1 MTRRICTRS
10 SAARRRTELAPITL
24 SAKPATSLGQ
34 ATPTVIHFVL
44 QKKLQQAVLALMPD
58 ADISSVLV
66 RPCPEPK
73 FGDYQ
78 SNALMGLAKRNQLN
92 PRDLAA
98 QVVEQLDIA
107 DYCEPVEIAGPGFLN
122 FRLKTDSLSD
132 ALVGATKGKH
142 LFYRTAAEPRTIV
155 IDYSSPNV
163 AKPMHVGHIRS
174 TILGYTLARTFRLL
188 GHKVVTDN
196 HIGDWGTQFGKLLV
210 GWKEH
215 LDRDALGRDALAEM
229 EHLYKLVNSACDE
242 DETILIRAR
251 SELVKLQNGD
261 AENLA
266 IWHEMIDLSRHRFDE
281 IYGRLGVE
289 FDETLGESFYN
300 DRLKGV
306 VDELVTQ
313 GIAEESDG
321 AQVVFFNHHKSLKKH
336 PAIVQKSDGAANY
349 TTTDL
354 ATLEHRQ
361 NSWQPNEV
369 IYVTDGRQQLHFQ
382 QLFELYNR
390 WKPGHGM
397 KLNHVWFGAILGEDG
412 RPFKTRSGEII
423 RLSGLLDEA
432 EQRAFDVVS
441 EKNPDL
447 PEEERHNIGI
457 IVGIGAIKY
466 ADLSGNRQ
474 SDYVFSWDTMLSLV
488 GNTAPYLLY
497 AVTRVCSIFRKLGDE
512 SRPQPGSFALGQAEE
527 LTLAKHL
534 LHFGLVLEQVVDE
547 CRPNY
552 LCNYLYELAGLFGS
566 FYENCPVL
574 KAQGDIRTQRLAL
587 CDLTGQV
594 LKTGLETLG
603 LETTER
609 M

>member
-1 MTRRICTRS
+1 M
-10 SAARRRTELAPITL
+10 
-24 SAKPATSLGQ
+24 
-34 ATPTVIHFVL
+34 IHLVL
-44 QKKLQQAVLALMPD
+44 QEKLQQVVNALMPE
-58 ADISSVLV
+58 ADVSNILV

-78 SNALMGLAKRNQLN
+78 TNALIGLAKRNQLN
-92 PRDLAA
+92 PREFAA
-98 QVVEQLDIA
+98 QVVEQLDVTE
-107 DYCEPVEIAGPGFLN
+107 YCEPIEIAGPGFLN
-122 FRLKTDSLSD
+122 FRLKAMALSDSL
-132 ALVGATKGKH
+132 AGAARGEH
-142 LFYRTAAEPRTIV
+142 LFYHTDAEPRTVV

-174 TILGYTLARTFRLL
+174 TILGYALAKVFRLL

-215 LDRDALGRDALAEM
+215 LDKEALGQDALAEM
-229 EHLYKLVNSACDE
+229 ERLYKLVNAASDGDE
-242 DETILIRAR
+242 AVLARAR
-251 SELVKLQNGD
+251 NELVKLQDGD

-266 IWHEMIDLSRHRFDE
+266 IWHEMIDLSRHQFDE
-281 IYGRLGVE
+281 IYSRLRVN

-306 VDELVTQ
+306 VDELIAQ
-313 GIAEESDG
+313 GIAEESEG
-321 AQVVFFNHHKSLKKH
+321 AQVVFFNDHKSLKKH
-336 PAIVQKSDGAANY
+336 PAIVRKSDGAANY

-361 NSWQPNEV
+361 NTWQPSEV

-382 QLFELYNR
+382 QLFALYDR
-390 WKPGHGM
+390 WKPNHGM
-397 KLNHVWFGAILGEDG
+397 KFNHVWFGAILGEDG

-423 RLSGLLDEA
+423 RLAGLLDEA
-432 EQRAFDVVS
+432 EQRAFDTVS
-441 EKNPDL
+441 KKNPDL
-447 PEEERHNIGI
+447 PEEERNEIARV
-457 IVGIGAIKY
+457 VGLGAIKY

-474 SDYVFSWDTMLSLV
+474 SDYVFNWDTMLALV

-497 AVTRVCSIFRKLGDE
+497 AFTRIRSIFRKLGDE
-512 SRPQPGSFALGQAEE
+512 SLTRPKAFALDQAEE

-534 LHFGLVLEQVVDE
+534 LRFGLVLELVIEE

-552 LCNYLYELAGLFGS
+552 LCNYLYELAGHFGS

-574 KAQGDIRTQRLAL
+574 QAGGDTRTQRLAL
-587 CDLTGQV
+587 CNLTGQV
-594 LKTGLETLG
+594 LQTGLETLG
-603 LETTER
+603 LETTDR

>member
-1 MTRRICTRS
+1 
-10 SAARRRTELAPITL
+10 
-24 SAKPATSLGQ
+24 
-34 ATPTVIHFVL
+34 
-44 QKKLQQAVLALMPD
+44 MPD

-321 AQVVFFNHHKSLKKH
+321 AQVVFFNHHKSLKNTRQSSRKAMAQ
-336 PAIVQKSDGAANY
+336 PTTPQPTSRRSSTGKTVGNQTRSFTSPTAANNCTSSNSSSC
-349 TTTDL
+349 TTAGSR
-354 ATLEHRQ
+354 AT
-361 NSWQPNEV
+361 
-369 IYVTDGRQQLHFQ
+369 
-382 QLFELYNR
+382 
-390 WKPGHGM
+390 
-397 KLNHVWFGAILGEDG
+397 A
-412 RPFKTRSGEII
+412 
-423 RLSGLLDEA
+423 
-432 EQRAFDVVS
+432 
-441 EKNPDL
+441 
-447 PEEERHNIGI
+447 
-457 IVGIGAIKY
+457 
-466 ADLSGNRQ
+466 
-474 SDYVFSWDTMLSLV
+474 
-488 GNTAPYLLY
+488 
-497 AVTRVCSIFRKLGDE
+497 
-512 SRPQPGSFALGQAEE
+512 
-527 LTLAKHL
+527 
-534 LHFGLVLEQVVDE
+534 
-547 CRPNY
+547 
-552 LCNYLYELAGLFGS
+552 
-566 FYENCPVL
+566 
-574 KAQGDIRTQRLAL
+574 
-587 CDLTGQV
+587 
-594 LKTGLETLG
+594 
-603 LETTER
+603 
-609 M
+609 

>member
-1 MTRRICTRS
+1 
-10 SAARRRTELAPITL
+10 
-24 SAKPATSLGQ
+24 
-34 ATPTVIHFVL
+34 
-44 QKKLQQAVLALMPD
+44 MPD
-58 ADISSVLV
+58 AAVSSVLV

-78 SNALMGLAKRNQLN
+78 SNALMGLAKRDQLN
-92 PRDLAA
+92 PRELAA
-98 QVVEQLDIA
+98 QVVEQLDV
-107 DYCEPVEIAGPGFLN
+107 DDCCEPVEIAGPGFLN
-122 FRLKTDSLSD
+122 FRLKTAALSD
-132 ALVGATKGKH
+132 ALVGAAKGEH

-188 GHKVVTDN
+188 GHRVVTDN
-196 HIGDWGTQFGKLLV
+196 HIGDWGMQFGKLLV

-229 EHLYKLVNSACDE
+229 ERLYKRVNTACDE
-242 DETILIRAR
+242 DEVVLARAR
-251 SELVKLQNGD
+251 GELVKLQDGD

-266 IWHEMIDLSRHRFDE
+266 IWHEMIDLSRHQFDE

-306 VDELVTQ
+306 VDDLVAQ

-321 AQVVFFNHHKSLKKH
+321 AQVVFFNNHKSLKKH

-361 NSWQPNEV
+361 NSWQPSEV

-382 QLFELYNR
+382 QLFELYSR

-397 KLNHVWFGAILGEDG
+397 KLNHAWFGAILGEDG
-412 RPFKTRSGEII
+412 KPFKTRSGEII
-423 RLSGLLDEA
+423 HLSGLLDEA
-432 EQRAFDVVS
+432 EQRAFDAVS

-447 PEEERHNIGI
+447 PDEERRDIARV
-457 IVGIGAIKY
+457 VGIGAIKY

-474 SDYVFSWDTMLSLV
+474 SDYVFSWDIMLALV

-497 AVTRVCSIFRKLGDE
+497 AVTRIRSIFRKLGDE
-512 SRPQPGSFALGQAEE
+512 SLPRPGSFALGQAEE

-534 LHFGLVLEQVVDE
+534 LRFGLVLELVIDE

-552 LCNYLYELAGLFGS
+552 LCNYLYELAGYFAS

-574 KAQGDIRTQRLAL
+574 QAEGDIRTQRLAL

>member
-1 MTRRICTRS
+1 
-10 SAARRRTELAPITL
+10 LFPL
-24 SAKPATSLGQ
+24 DQ
-34 ATPTVIHFVL
+34 ATRIVIHLVL
-44 QKKLQQAVLALMPD
+44 QEKLQQAVLTLMPE
-58 ADISSVLV
+58 ADVSSVLV

-78 SNALMGLAKRNQLN
+78 TNALMGLAKRGQLN
-92 PRDLAA
+92 PRELAA
-98 QVVEQLDIA
+98 QVIEQLNVA
-107 DYCEPVEIAGPGFLN
+107 DCCEPVEIAGPGFLN
-122 FRLKTDSLSD
+122 FRLKTEALSA
-132 ALVGATKGKH
+132 ALVSAANGEH
-142 LFYRTAAEPRTIV
+142 LFYRATTEPRTIV

-188 GHKVVTDN
+188 GHRVVTDN

-210 GWKEH
+210 GWKDH
-215 LDRDALGRDALAEM
+215 LDRDALSQDALGEM
-229 EHLYKLVNSACDE
+229 ERLYKLVNSASDK
-242 DETILIRAR
+242 DGSVLTRAR
-251 SELVKLQNGD
+251 SELVKLQDGD
-261 AENLA
+261 TENLT
-266 IWHEMIDLSRHRFDE
+266 IWHEMIDLSRHQFDE

-300 DRLKGV
+300 ARLKGV
-306 VDELVTQ
+306 VDELIAQ

-321 AQVVFFNHHKSLKKH
+321 AQVVFFNDHKSLKKH
-336 PAIVQKSDGAANY
+336 PAIVRKSDGAANY

-361 NSWQPNEV
+361 DSWQPSEV

-397 KLNHVWFGAILGEDG
+397 KLKHVWFGAILGEDG
-412 RPFKTRSGEII
+412 KPFKTRSGEII

-432 EQRAFDVVS
+432 EQRAFDAVS

-447 PEEERHNIGI
+447 PEEEQHNIARV
-457 IVGIGAIKY
+457 VGIGAIKY

-474 SDYVFSWDTMLSLV
+474 SDYEFSWDNMLALV

-497 AVTRVCSIFRKLGDE
+497 AVTRIRSIFRKLGDE
-512 SRPQPGSFALGQAEE
+512 SLTQPGSFALDQTEE

-534 LHFGLVLEQVVDE
+534 LRFGLVLEQVIDE

-552 LCNYLYELAGLFGS
+552 LCNYIYELAGCFAS

-574 KAQGDIRTQRLAL
+574 QAEGDIRAQRLAL
-587 CDLTGQV
+587 CNLTGQV
-594 LKTGLETLG
+594 LKTGLEALG

>member
-1 MTRRICTRS
+1 
-10 SAARRRTELAPITL
+10 
-24 SAKPATSLGQ
+24 
-34 ATPTVIHFVL
+34 
-44 QKKLQQAVLALMPD
+44 MPG
-58 ADISSVLV
+58 ADVSSVLV

-78 SNALMGLAKRNQLN
+78 TNALMGLAKRDQLN
-92 PRDLAA
+92 PRELAA
-98 QVVEQLDIA
+98 QVVEQLNVA
-107 DYCEPVEIAGPGFLN
+107 DCCEPVEIAGPGFLN
-122 FRLKTDSLSD
+122 FRLKTEALSA
-132 ALVGATKGKH
+132 ALVSAANGEH
-142 LFYRTAAEPRTIV
+142 LFYRATTEPRTIV

-188 GHKVVTDN
+188 GHRVVTDN

-210 GWKEH
+210 GWKDH
-215 LDRDALGRDALAEM
+215 LDRDALSQDALGEM
-229 EHLYKLVNSACDE
+229 ERLYKLVNSASDK
-242 DETILIRAR
+242 DGSVLTRAR
-251 SELVKLQNGD
+251 GELVKLQDGD
-261 AENLA
+261 TENLT
-266 IWHEMIDLSRHRFDE
+266 IWHEMIDLSRHQFDE

-300 DRLKGV
+300 ARLKGV
-306 VDELVTQ
+306 VDELIAQ

-321 AQVVFFNHHKSLKKH
+321 AQVVFFNDHKSLKKH
-336 PAIVQKSDGAANY
+336 PAIVRKSDGAANY

-361 NSWQPNEV
+361 DSWQPSEV

-390 WKPGHGM
+390 WKPDHGM
-397 KLNHVWFGAILGEDG
+397 KLKHVWFGAILGEDG
-412 RPFKTRSGEII
+412 KPFKTRSGEIV

-432 EQRAFDVVS
+432 EQRAFDAVS

-447 PEEERHNIGI
+447 PEEERHNIARV
-457 IVGIGAIKY
+457 VGIGAIKY

-474 SDYVFSWDTMLSLV
+474 SDYEFSWDNMLALV

-497 AVTRVCSIFRKLGDE
+497 AVTRIRSIFRKLGDE
-512 SRPQPGSFALGQAEE
+512 SLTQPGSFALDQTEE

-534 LHFGLVLEQVVDE
+534 LRFGLVLEQVIDE

-552 LCNYLYELAGLFGS
+552 LCNYIYELAGCFAS

-574 KAQGDIRTQRLAL
+574 QAEGDIRAQRLAL
-587 CDLTGQV
+587 CNLTGQV

>member
-1 MTRRICTRS
+1 
-10 SAARRRTELAPITL
+10 LFPL
-24 SAKPATSLGQ
+24 DQ
-34 ATPTVIHFVL
+34 ATRIVIHLVL
-44 QKKLQQAVLALMPD
+44 QEKLQQAVLTLMPE
-58 ADISSVLV
+58 ADVSSVLV

-78 SNALMGLAKRNQLN
+78 TNALMGLAKRGQLN
-92 PRDLAA
+92 PRELAA
-98 QVVEQLDIA
+98 QVVEQLNVA
-107 DYCEPVEIAGPGFLN
+107 DCCEPVEIAGPGFLN
-122 FRLKTDSLSD
+122 FRLKTEALSA
-132 ALVGATKGKH
+132 ALVSAANGEH
-142 LFYRTAAEPRTIV
+142 LFYRATTEPRTIV

-188 GHKVVTDN
+188 GHRVVTDN

-210 GWKEH
+210 GWKDH
-215 LDRDALGRDALAEM
+215 LDRDALSQDALGEM
-229 EHLYKLVNSACDE
+229 ERLYKLVNSASDK
-242 DETILIRAR
+242 DGSVLTRAR
-251 SELVKLQNGD
+251 SELVKLQDGD
-261 AENLA
+261 TENLT
-266 IWHEMIDLSRHRFDE
+266 IWHEMIDLSRHQFDE

-300 DRLKGV
+300 ARLKGV
-306 VDELVTQ
+306 VDELIAQ

-321 AQVVFFNHHKSLKKH
+321 AQVVFFNDHKSLKKH
-336 PAIVQKSDGAANY
+336 PAIVRKSDGAANY

-361 NSWQPNEV
+361 DSWQPSEV

-397 KLNHVWFGAILGEDG
+397 KLKHVWFGAILGEDG
-412 RPFKTRSGEII
+412 KPFKTRSGEII

-432 EQRAFDVVS
+432 EQRAFDAVS

-447 PEEERHNIGI
+447 PEEEQHNIARV
-457 IVGIGAIKY
+457 VGIGAIKY

-474 SDYVFSWDTMLSLV
+474 SDYEFSWDNMLALV

-497 AVTRVCSIFRKLGDE
+497 AVTRIRSIFRKLGDE
-512 SRPQPGSFALGQAEE
+512 SLTQPGSFALDQTEE

-534 LHFGLVLEQVVDE
+534 LRFGLVLEQVIDE

-552 LCNYLYELAGLFGS
+552 LCNYIYELAGCFAS

-574 KAQGDIRTQRLAL
+574 QAEGDIRAQRLAL
-587 CDLTGQV
+587 CNLTGQV

>member
-1 MTRRICTRS
+1 
-10 SAARRRTELAPITL
+10 
-24 SAKPATSLGQ
+24 
-34 ATPTVIHFVL
+34 
-44 QKKLQQAVLALMPD
+44 MPD
-58 ADISSVLV
+58 ADVSSVLV

-92 PRDLAA
+92 PRELAA
-98 QVVEQLDIA
+98 QVVEQLDVA
-107 DYCEPVEIAGPGFLN
+107 DCCEPVKIAGPGFLN
-122 FRLKTDSLSD
+122 FRLKTDALSD
-132 ALVGATKGKH
+132 ALVGAAKGEH

-174 TILGYTLARTFRLL
+174 TILGDTLAKAFRLL
-188 GHKVVTDN
+188 GHSVVTDN

-229 EHLYKLVNSACDE
+229 ERLYKLINAACDA
-242 DETILIRAR
+242 DETVLIRAR

-266 IWHEMIDLSRHRFDE
+266 IWDEMIELSRHQFDK
-281 IYGRLGVE
+281 IYGRLGVD
-289 FDETLGESFYN
+289 FDETLGESFYS

-361 NSWQPNEV
+361 NSWQPSEV

-412 RPFKTRSGEII
+412 RPFRTRSGEII
-423 RLSGLLDEA
+423 RLSGLLNEA
-432 EQRAFDVVS
+432 EQRAFDAVS
-441 EKNPDL
+441 KKKPDL
-447 PEEERHNIGI
+447 PEEERRDIACV
-457 IVGIGAIKY
+457 VGIGAIKY

-474 SDYVFSWDTMLSLV
+474 SDYVFNWDTMLALV

-497 AVTRVCSIFRKLGDE
+497 AFTRIRSIFRKLGDE
-512 SRPQPGSFALGQAEE
+512 SLTRPESFALAQAEE

-534 LHFGLVLEQVVDE
+534 LRFGLVLELVIDE

-552 LCNYLYELAGLFGS
+552 LCNYLYELAGHFAS

-574 KAQGDIRTQRLAL
+574 QAEGDIRTQRLAL

-594 LKTGLETLG
+594 LNTGLETLG

>member
-1 MTRRICTRS
+1 MIH
-10 SAARRRTELAPITL
+10 LA
-24 SAKPATSLGQ
+24 
-34 ATPTVIHFVL
+34 L
-44 QKKLQQAVLALMPD
+44 QEKLQQAVLALLPD
-58 ADISSVLV
+58 TDVSSVLV

-78 SNALMGLAKRNQLN
+78 TNALIGLAKRNELN
-92 PRDLAA
+92 PREFAA
-98 QVVEQLDIA
+98 QVVEQLDI
-107 DYCEPVEIAGPGFLN
+107 DDCCEPVEIAGPGFLN
-122 FRLKTDSLSD
+122 FRLRIEALST
-132 ALVGATKGKH
+132 ALAGATKGEH
-142 LFYRTAAEPRTIV
+142 LFYRTAAKPRTVV

-174 TILGYTLARTFRLL
+174 TILGYALAKVFRLL

-210 GWKEH
+210 GWKEN
-215 LDRDALGRDALAEM
+215 LNKEALGRDALAEM
-229 EHLYKLVNSACDE
+229 ERLYKLVNAACDE
-242 DETILIRAR
+242 DETVLARAR
-251 SELVKLQNGD
+251 EELVKLQDGD

-266 IWHEMIDLSRHRFDE
+266 IWREMIDLSRHQFDE
-281 IYGRLGVE
+281 IYGRLGVK

-306 VDELVTQ
+306 VDELIDQ
-313 GIAEESDG
+313 GIAEESEG
-321 AQVVFFNHHKSLKKH
+321 AQVVFFNDHKALKKH

-361 NSWQPNEV
+361 TTWRPSEV

-382 QLFELYNR
+382 QLFALYDR

-432 EQRAFDVVS
+432 EQRAYDAVS
-441 EKNPDL
+441 KKNPDL
-447 PEEERHNIGI
+447 PEEERHDIARV
-457 IVGIGAIKY
+457 VGLGAIKY

-474 SDYVFSWDTMLSLV
+474 SDYVFNWDTMLALV

-497 AVTRVCSIFRKLGDE
+497 AFTRIRSIFRKLGGE
-512 SRPQPGSFALGQAEE
+512 SLARPESFALGQAEE
-527 LTLAKHL
+527 QVLAKHL
-534 LHFGLVLEQVVDE
+534 LRFGHVLELVVEE

-552 LCNYLYELAGLFGS
+552 LCNYLYELAGHFGS
-566 FYENCPVL
+566 FYESCPVL
-574 KAQGDIRTQRLAL
+574 QAEGDTRAQRLAL
-587 CDLTGQV
+587 CNLTGQM
-594 LKTGLETLG
+594 LQTGLETLG
-603 LETTER
+603 LETTDR

>member
-1 MTRRICTRS
+1 
-10 SAARRRTELAPITL
+10 
-24 SAKPATSLGQ
+24 
-34 ATPTVIHFVL
+34 
-44 QKKLQQAVLALMPD
+44 
-58 ADISSVLV
+58 
-66 RPCPEPK
+66 
-73 FGDYQ
+73 
-78 SNALMGLAKRNQLN
+78 
-92 PRDLAA
+92 
-98 QVVEQLDIA
+98 
-107 DYCEPVEIAGPGFLN
+107 
-122 FRLKTDSLSD
+122 
-132 ALVGATKGKH
+132 
-142 LFYRTAAEPRTIV
+142 
-155 IDYSSPNV
+155 
-163 AKPMHVGHIRS
+163 MHVGHIRS

>member
-1 MTRRICTRS
+1 
-10 SAARRRTELAPITL
+10 
-24 SAKPATSLGQ
+24 
-34 ATPTVIHFVL
+34 
-44 QKKLQQAVLALMPD
+44 MPD

-163 AKPMHVGHIRS
+163 AKSMHVGHIRS

>member
-1 MTRRICTRS
+1 M
-10 SAARRRTELAPITL
+10 
-24 SAKPATSLGQ
+24 
-34 ATPTVIHFVL
+34 IHLVL
-44 QKKLQQAVLALMPD
+44 QEKLQQAILTLMPG
-58 ADISSVLV
+58 ADVSSVLV

-78 SNALMGLAKRNQLN
+78 TNALMGLAKRDQLN
-92 PRDLAA
+92 PRELAA
-98 QVVEQLDIA
+98 QVVEQLNVA
-107 DYCEPVEIAGPGFLN
+107 DCCEPVEIAGPGFLN
-122 FRLKTDSLSD
+122 FRLKTEALSA
-132 ALVGATKGKH
+132 ALVSAANGEH
-142 LFYRTAAEPRTIV
+142 LFYRATTEPRTIV

-188 GHKVVTDN
+188 GHRVVTDN

-210 GWKEH
+210 GWKDH
-215 LDRDALGRDALAEM
+215 LDRDALSQDALAEM
-229 EHLYKLVNSACDE
+229 ERLYKLVNSASDK
-242 DETILIRAR
+242 DGSVLTRAR
-251 SELVKLQNGD
+251 GELVKLQDGD
-261 AENLA
+261 TENLA
-266 IWHEMIDLSRHRFDE
+266 IWHEMIDLSRHQFDE

-300 DRLKGV
+300 ARLKGV
-306 VDELVTQ
+306 VDELIAQ

-321 AQVVFFNHHKSLKKH
+321 AQVVFFNDHKSLKKH
-336 PAIVQKSDGAANY
+336 PAIVRKSDGAANY

-361 NSWQPNEV
+361 DSWQPSEV

-390 WKPGHGM
+390 WKPGHSM
-397 KLNHVWFGAILGEDG
+397 KLKHVWFGAILGEDG
-412 RPFKTRSGEII
+412 KPFKTRSGEIV

-432 EQRAFDVVS
+432 EQRAFDAVS

-447 PEEERHNIGI
+447 PEEERHNIARV
-457 IVGIGAIKY
+457 VGIGAIKY

-474 SDYVFSWDTMLSLV
+474 SDYEFSWDNMLALV

-497 AVTRVCSIFRKLGDE
+497 AVTRIRSIFRKLGDE
-512 SRPQPGSFALGQAEE
+512 SLTQPGSFALDQTEE

-534 LHFGLVLEQVVDE
+534 LRFGLVLEQVIDE

-552 LCNYLYELAGLFGS
+552 LCNYIYELAGYFAS

-574 KAQGDIRTQRLAL
+574 QAEGDIRAQRLAL
-587 CDLTGQV
+587 CNLTGQV

>member
-1 MTRRICTRS
+1 
-10 SAARRRTELAPITL
+10 
-24 SAKPATSLGQ
+24 
-34 ATPTVIHFVL
+34 
-44 QKKLQQAVLALMPD
+44 MPG
-58 ADISSVLV
+58 ADVSSVLV

-78 SNALMGLAKRNQLN
+78 TNALMGLAKRDQLN
-92 PRDLAA
+92 PRELAA
-98 QVVEQLDIA
+98 QVVEQLNVA
-107 DYCEPVEIAGPGFLN
+107 DCCEPVQIAGQGFLN
-122 FRLKTDSLSD
+122 FRLKTEALSA
-132 ALVGATKGKH
+132 ALVSAANGEH
-142 LFYRTAAEPRTIV
+142 LFYRATTEPRTIV

-188 GHKVVTDN
+188 GHRVVTDN

-229 EHLYKLVNSACDE
+229 ERLYKLVNSASDK
-242 DETILIRAR
+242 DGSVLTRAR
-251 SELVKLQNGD
+251 SELVKLQDGD
-261 AENLA
+261 TENLT
-266 IWHEMIDLSRHRFDE
+266 IWHEMIDLSRHQFDE

-300 DRLKGV
+300 ARLKGV
-306 VDELVTQ
+306 VDELIAQ

-321 AQVVFFNHHKSLKKH
+321 AQVVFFNDHKSLKKH
-336 PAIVQKSDGAANY
+336 PAIVRKSDGAANY

-361 NSWQPNEV
+361 DSWQPSEV

-390 WKPGHGM
+390 WKPGHSM
-397 KLNHVWFGAILGEDG
+397 KLKHIWFGAILGEDG
-412 RPFKTRSGEII
+412 KPFKTRSGEIV

-432 EQRAFDVVS
+432 EQRAFDAVS

-447 PEEERHNIGI
+447 PEEERHNIARV
-457 IVGIGAIKY
+457 VGIGAIKY

-474 SDYVFSWDTMLSLV
+474 SDYEFSWDNMLALV

-497 AVTRVCSIFRKLGDE
+497 AVTRIRSIFRKLGDE
-512 SRPQPGSFALGQAEE
+512 SLTQPGSFALGEAEE

-534 LHFGLVLEQVVDE
+534 LRFGLVLEQVIDE

-552 LCNYLYELAGLFGS
+552 LCNYIYELAGCFAS

-574 KAQGDIRTQRLAL
+574 QAEGDIRAQRLAL
-587 CDLTGQV
+587 CNLTGQV

>member
-1 MTRRICTRS
+1 
-10 SAARRRTELAPITL
+10 
-24 SAKPATSLGQ
+24 
-34 ATPTVIHFVL
+34 
-44 QKKLQQAVLALMPD
+44 MPD
-58 ADISSVLV
+58 ADVSSVLV

-78 SNALMGLAKRNQLN
+78 SNALMGLAKRDQLN
-92 PRDLAA
+92 PRELAA
-98 QVVEQLDIA
+98 QVVEQLDVA
-107 DYCEPVEIAGPGFLN
+107 DCCEPVEIAGPGFLN
-122 FRLKTDSLSD
+122 FRLKTAALSD
-132 ALVGATKGKH
+132 ALVGAAKGEH

-188 GHKVVTDN
+188 GHRVVTDN
-196 HIGDWGTQFGKLLV
+196 HIGDWGMQFGKLLV

-229 EHLYKLVNSACDE
+229 ERLYKRVNTACDE
-242 DETILIRAR
+242 DEVVLARAR
-251 SELVKLQNGD
+251 DELVKLQDGD

-266 IWHEMIDLSRHRFDE
+266 IWHEMIDLSRHQFDE

-306 VDELVTQ
+306 VDDLVAQ

-321 AQVVFFNHHKSLKKH
+321 AQVVFFNNHKSLKKH

-361 NSWQPNEV
+361 NSWQPSEV

-382 QLFELYNR
+382 QLFELYSR
-390 WKPGHGM
+390 WKPDHGM
-397 KLNHVWFGAILGEDG
+397 KLNHAWFGAILGENG
-412 RPFKTRSGEII
+412 KPFKTRSGEII
-423 RLSGLLDEA
+423 HLSGLLDEA
-432 EQRAFDVVS
+432 EQRAFDTVS

-447 PEEERHNIGI
+447 PDEERHDIARV
-457 IVGIGAIKY
+457 VGIGAIKY

-474 SDYVFSWDTMLSLV
+474 SDYVFSWDIMLALV

-497 AVTRVCSIFRKLGDE
+497 AVTRIRSIFRKLGDE
-512 SRPQPGSFALGQAEE
+512 SLPRPGSFALGQAEE

-534 LHFGLVLEQVVDE
+534 LRFGLVLELVIDE

-552 LCNYLYELAGLFGS
+552 LCNYLYELAGYFAS

-574 KAQGDIRTQRLAL
+574 QAEGDIRTQRLAL
-587 CDLTGQV
+587 CDLTSQV

>member
-1 MTRRICTRS
+1 
-10 SAARRRTELAPITL
+10 
-24 SAKPATSLGQ
+24 
-34 ATPTVIHFVL
+34 
-44 QKKLQQAVLALMPD
+44 MPD

-423 RLSGLLDEA
+423 RLSDLLDEA

>member
-1 MTRRICTRS
+1 
-10 SAARRRTELAPITL
+10 LFP
-24 SAKPATSLGQ
+24 LGQ
-34 ATPTVIHFVL
+34 ATRIVIHLVL
-44 QKKLQQAVLALMPD
+44 QEKLQQAILTLMPG
-58 ADISSVLV
+58 ADVSSVLV

-78 SNALMGLAKRNQLN
+78 TNALMGLAKRDQLN
-92 PRDLAA
+92 PRELAA
-98 QVVEQLDIA
+98 QVVEQLDVT
-107 DYCEPVEIAGPGFLN
+107 DCCEPVEIAGPGFLN
-122 FRLKTDSLSD
+122 FRLKTEALSA
-132 ALVGATKGKH
+132 ALVSAANGEH
-142 LFYRTAAEPRTIV
+142 LFYRATTEPRTIV

-174 TILGYTLARTFRLL
+174 TILGYTLARTFLLL

-210 GWKEH
+210 GWKDH
-215 LDRDALGRDALAEM
+215 LDRDALSQDALGEM
-229 EHLYKLVNSACDE
+229 ERLYKLVNSASDK
-242 DETILIRAR
+242 DGSVLTRAR
-251 SELVKLQNGD
+251 SELVKLQDGD
-261 AENLA
+261 TENLT
-266 IWHEMIDLSRHRFDE
+266 IWHEMIDLSRHQFDE

-300 DRLKGV
+300 ARLKGV
-306 VDELVTQ
+306 VDELIAQ

-321 AQVVFFNHHKSLKKH
+321 AQVVFFNDHKSLKKH
-336 PAIVQKSDGAANY
+336 PAIVRKSDGAANY

-361 NSWQPNEV
+361 DSWQPSEV

-397 KLNHVWFGAILGEDG
+397 KLKHVWFGAILGEDG
-412 RPFKTRSGEII
+412 KPFKTRSGEII

-432 EQRAFDVVS
+432 EQRAFDAVS

-447 PEEERHNIGI
+447 PEEEQHNIARV
-457 IVGIGAIKY
+457 VGIGAIKY

-474 SDYVFSWDTMLSLV
+474 SDYEFSWDNMLALV

-497 AVTRVCSIFRKLGDE
+497 AVTRIRSIFRKLGDE
-512 SRPQPGSFALGQAEE
+512 SLTQPGSFALDQTEE

-534 LHFGLVLEQVVDE
+534 LRFGLVLEQVIDE

-552 LCNYLYELAGLFGS
+552 LCNYIYELAGCFAS

-574 KAQGDIRTQRLAL
+574 QAEGDIRAQRLAL
-587 CDLTGQV
+587 CNLTGQV

>member
-1 MTRRICTRS
+1 
-10 SAARRRTELAPITL
+10 
-24 SAKPATSLGQ
+24 
-34 ATPTVIHFVL
+34 VIHLVI
-44 QKKLQQAVLALMPD
+44 QEKLHQVVHTLMPK
-58 ADISSVLV
+58 ADLSNVLV

-78 SNALMGLAKRNQLN
+78 TNALIGLAKRSQLN
-92 PRDLAA
+92 PREFAA
-98 QVVEQLDIA
+98 QVVEQLDVTE
-107 DYCEPVEIAGPGFLN
+107 YCEPIEIAGPGFLN
-122 FRLKTDSLSD
+122 FRLKATALSGSL
-132 ALVGATKGKH
+132 AGAARGEH
-142 LFYRTAAEPRTIV
+142 LFYHMAAEPRTVV

-174 TILGYTLARTFRLL
+174 TILGYALAKVFRLL
-188 GHKVVTDN
+188 GHKIVTDN

-215 LDRDALGRDALAEM
+215 LDKEALGQDPLAEM
-229 EHLYKLVNSACDE
+229 ERLYKLVNAACDG
-242 DETILIRAR
+242 DEAVLAHAR
-251 SELVKLQNGD
+251 NELVKLQDGD

-266 IWHEMIDLSRHRFDE
+266 IWHEMIDLSRHQFDE
-281 IYGRLGVE
+281 IYSRLGVK

-306 VDELVTQ
+306 VDELIAQ
-313 GIAEESDG
+313 GIAEESEG
-321 AQVVFFNHHKSLKKH
+321 AQVVFFNDHKSLKKH
-336 PAIVQKSDGAANY
+336 PAIVRKSDGAANY

-361 NSWQPNEV
+361 NTWQPSEV

-382 QLFELYNR
+382 QLFALYDR
-390 WKPGHGM
+390 WKPNHGI
-397 KLNHVWFGAILGEDG
+397 KFSHVWFGAILGEDG

-423 RLSGLLDEA
+423 RLAGLLDEA
-432 EQRAFDVVS
+432 EQRAFDTVS
-441 EKNPDL
+441 KKNPDL
-447 PEEERHNIGI
+447 PEEERNEIARV
-457 IVGIGAIKY
+457 VGLGAIKY

-474 SDYVFSWDTMLSLV
+474 SDYVFNWDTMLALV

-497 AVTRVCSIFRKLGDE
+497 AFTRIRSIFRKLGEE
-512 SRPQPGSFALGQAEE
+512 SLTRPESFALDEAEE

-534 LHFGLVLEQVVDE
+534 LRFGLVLELVIEE

-552 LCNYLYELAGLFGS
+552 LCNYLYELAGHFGS

-574 KAQGDIRTQRLAL
+574 QAGGDTRTQRLAL
-587 CDLTGQV
+587 CNLTGQV
-594 LKTGLETLG
+594 LQTGLETLG
-603 LETTER
+603 LETTDR